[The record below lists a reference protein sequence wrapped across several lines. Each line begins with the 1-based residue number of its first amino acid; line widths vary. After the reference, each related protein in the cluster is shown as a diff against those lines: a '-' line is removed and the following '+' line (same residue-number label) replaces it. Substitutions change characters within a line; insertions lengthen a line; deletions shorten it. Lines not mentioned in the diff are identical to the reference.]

1 MSGLKRMLDL
11 FSGFGGQSEAFLR
24 AGWEVMRVDNN
35 PLLSGVENM
44 VQIDVKHIP
53 PAPVRSGRI
62 EYVHASPPCLDF
74 STAYSSP
81 RGQHQRGKEHEEYRP
96 DLSLLFEAMRII
108 DEVQPRYW
116 SIENVRGSIRYFKP
130 YLGEPTLI
138 IGAFVY
144 WGNFPQFS
152 TENIVVKR
160 KQDKDKRHSP
170 LRANHRAHID
180 LSISQAFLKAM
191 TAQTSILDY

>member
-1 MSGLKRMLDL
+1 MLDL

-35 PLLSGVENM
+35 PLLQGVENM

-53 PAPVRSGRI
+53 PAPVEAGRI
-62 EYVHASPPCLDF
+62 EYVHASPPCVDF

-81 RGQHQRGKEHEEYRP
+81 RSIAQRGGEDYEP

-130 YLGEPTLI
+130 YLGEPALI

>member
-1 MSGLKRMLDL
+1 MRMLDL

-44 VQIDVKHIP
+44 VEIDVKHIP
-53 PAPVRSGRI
+53 PAPVDPGRI

-81 RGQHQRGKEHEEYRP
+81 RSLAERGEEEEYRP

-191 TAQTSILDY
+191 VAQKSILDY